1 MPLCGPF
8 SRVHGI
14 WQRVACGMWH
24 GLLCSALLCL
34 GLPYARL
41 QLTKDPAHL
50 LNVIVVAG
58 TVRAVS
64 ITYAA
69 YGINRLRKKVEISK
83 KERNSRK
90 IQETL
95 ATTALRRNGRQ
106 GEKGKAL

>member
-1 MPLCGPF
+1 MA
-8 SRVHGI
+8 
-14 WQRVACGMWH
+14 ACGVWH
-24 GLLCSALLCL
+24 VAWPALLCL

-50 LNVIVVAG
+50 LNVIVVAVAFVVAG
-58 TVRAVS
+58 TVSAVS

-95 ATTALRRNGRQ
+95 ATTALRRWRARGHSMAGR
-106 GEKGKAL
+106 GRRERHCKVD